1 MTDIAELK
9 RRKVPLNLA
18 IVHTDA
24 EAFIANLMGWLEIT
38 AFITAQRTGEAQVPS
53 SGETPKL
60 SPQQLRKSGV
70 HEIGNDAIFAFCMT
84 AAMKAEKAAVD
95 KVESALVESM
105 GKEFPGSVGLWHFR
119 AQIDAPVTLDDFV
132 GQAGKK
138 MLLGDIPPPPM
149 RAKENWNTGLRF
161 FEKARK
167 SNFVHEI
174 MFPWA
179 KWTRSGWTETLE
191 RGVAFLQHIE
201 DSVPVLR
208 TVLDDARNDE
218 PFIANALLNLAPAVD
233 MDVEQTASE
242 QDRRQ
247 KIDVEDVHPGIDGCR
262 QRCETA
268 ALDVLRREAGIVDQ
282 RVQRH
287 SAEAFLDLGKRPR
300 HGAVVAEIDLDVV
313 IRPRI
318 PWAPL
323 AIERLTRTGDDS
335 PTCFRKQLHG
345 CVPDAARGPGQ
356 HHGFLLDRLLQS
368 PR

>member
-1 MTDIAELK
+1 MTDMAELK
-9 RRKVPLNLA
+9 KRKQPLNLA

-38 AFITAQRTGEAQVPS
+38 AFITAQRAGEAHVPS

-84 AAMKAEKAAVD
+84 AAMKADKAAVD

-174 MFPWA
+174 MFPLA
-179 KWTRSGWTETLE
+179 KWTRSRWTETLE
-191 RGVAFLQHIE
+191 KGVAFLQHIE

-233 MDVEQTASE
+233 ME
-242 QDRRQ
+242 
-247 KIDVEDVHPGIDGCR
+247 
-262 QRCETA
+262 
-268 ALDVLRREAGIVDQ
+268 
-282 RVQRH
+282 
-287 SAEAFLDLGKRPR
+287 
-300 HGAVVAEIDLDVV
+300 
-313 IRPRI
+313 
-318 PWAPL
+318 
-323 AIERLTRTGDDS
+323 LTEEY
-335 PTCFRKQLHG
+335 Q
-345 CVPDAARGPGQ
+345 
-356 HHGFLLDRLLQS
+356 GFLRSLARRS
-368 PR
+368 